1 MTGPEDNQYEYD
13 DAVATEILINLD
25 DMATDACQVGSE
37 WMSEENS
44 DE

>member
-1 MTGPEDNQYEYD
+1 MTGPEDNQQYD
-13 DAVATEILINLD
+13 EQMATEILVNLD

-37 WMSEENS
+37 WMSEAE